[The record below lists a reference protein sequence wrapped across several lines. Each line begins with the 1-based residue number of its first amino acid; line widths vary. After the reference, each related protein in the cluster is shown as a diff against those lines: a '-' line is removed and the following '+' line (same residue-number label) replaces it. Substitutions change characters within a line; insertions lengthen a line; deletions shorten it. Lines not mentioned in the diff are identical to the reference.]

1 MRPYLAIIK
10 DSFREALASR
20 VLWIFT
26 GLIPLLLLALAP
38 IGYKLNL
45 TGPITWGE
53 IADGPQLVERMRRE
67 SAAAKPSPGHR
78 IWSLLDDE
86 TRAKLDKLE
95 KIKDDE
101 GEERRDGGGI
111 RPRHGSACGRA
122 STSSSPAATYTGR
135 KIGAMFHCPKRPGLS
150 GP

>member
-1 MRPYLAIIK
+1 MFTMRPYLAIIK

-20 VLWIFT
+20 VLWVFT
-26 GLIPLLLLALAP
+26 GLIALLLLILAP

-67 SAAAKPSPGHR
+67 FAAAKPSPGHR

-86 TRAKLDKLE
+86 TRSKLVKLE

-101 GEERRDGGGI
+101 GDERRDG
-111 RPRHGSACGRA
+111 REFGR
-122 STSSSPAATYTGR
+122 G
-135 KIGAMFHCPKRPGLS
+135 M
-150 GP
+150 